1 MALTL
6 DKVYSVTEKLFGKAQ
21 PEESAAQEDPIANIV
36 TKNPEYE
43 QLMAE
48 SARKIKAL
56 EERCLRVEV
65 LPVLAFDEQRLKEL
79 ICTTFLD
86 NKKHLMKKGVA
97 ETIKAALL
105 QKLSNEIMHQGA
117 EQLNRVEKIAQDL
130 KKMEAP
136 SAHHKHQEDRSK
148 YPADYDSSSDYEV
161 RKLAD
166 IIKTVDDLKR
176 SQDDLRKQVA
186 ANQTTA

>member
-6 DKVYSVTEKLFGKAQ
+6 DKVYSVTEKLFSKPESGEGAGKA
-21 PEESAAQEDPIANIV
+21 EDDPLANIV
-36 TKNPEYE
+36 TKNPDYE
-43 QLMAE
+43 LQMAE

-117 EQLNRVEKIAQDL
+117 E
-130 KKMEAP
+130 
-136 SAHHKHQEDRSK
+136 
-148 YPADYDSSSDYEV
+148 
-161 RKLAD
+161 
-166 IIKTVDDLKR
+166 
-176 SQDDLRKQVA
+176 
-186 ANQTTA
+186 